1 MSKLLTKTILPED
14 EGNNASCLLENKF
27 YIKDY
32 QRGYRWESKQ
42 VQDLLNDINNFDD
55 ENHKLKYCLQPLIVK
70 PIEEIESSRSLSKI
84 LNINYNNEIIN
95 ENSQNWELIDGQQRL
110 TTIWLILNC
119 CNSTYSN
126 PDYSIYYET
135 ERNVDK
141 YYLGE
146 AKKTIENWFSSF
158 GIDENNKKA
167 DIKQK
172 IEKCVQFI
180 WYEVPNET
188 DSEDIFRKINNGKI
202 ALTNAEL
209 FKAQL
214 LNTNSITFN
223 EIIDKEKYE
232 EVKNYIGQIALDFGK
247 INNEKIAVTNAE
259 SLKAQLFNT
268 NSITYDEVIDKEKY
282 EEVKKYIEQIAF
294 EWDKIEQ
301 SLNDDDFWYFISNEK
316 KGTRSQI
323 DFLLELRAK
332 QLKKENLIDEN
343 ILERDNLFS
352 FLAINSY
359 LSKND
364 GKDFFKKQ
372 KELWEEIVQI
382 HDTLKTWYN
391 DNELY
396 HYIGFLIATAENGK
410 YIEDLTSEIKGLK
423 KSEIKET
430 ILKDVKK
437 VFEKVN
443 LDELDYT
450 RDRKKIKNVLLF
462 FNVFTMIQSKTES
475 KFSFKQYKTNS
486 WDIEHIH
493 ARATEQEVRKLK
505 NKEKMI
511 SLLEDLKNQFLQI
524 GYDAQIEEI
533 DKFIAENLKNK
544 KDKEIDG
551 KAFFDFFIKQT
562 DVCGNFDENNL
573 GNLTLLDYQTN
584 RSYHNALFPIKR
596 KIIIERDKGE
606 VFIPVCTKNVFLKM
620 YSKNVANYMK
630 WSNEDSEDYFNAI
643 KETLEEEAKLW
654 K

>member
-1 MSKLLTKTILPED
+1 MSKLLIKTILPED
-14 EGNNASCLLENKF
+14 EGNNTSCLLENKF

-42 VQDLLNDINNFDD
+42 IQDLLNDINNFDD

-70 PIEEIESSRSLSKI
+70 PIEKIESSRSLSKI
-84 LNINYNNEIIN
+84 LNINYNNEIIS
-95 ENSQNWELIDGQQRL
+95 ENSINWELIDGQQRL

-126 PDYSIYYET
+126 PDVLPYSIYYET
-135 ERNVDK
+135 ERNIDK

-158 GIDENNKKA
+158 GVKANNKKTL
-167 DIKQK
+167 IKQK
-172 IEKCVQFI
+172 IEECVQFI

-214 LNTNSITFN
+214 LNIDSIQFN
-223 EIIDKEKYE
+223 ETKDEARYE
-232 EVKNYIGQIALDFGK
+232 EAKN
-247 INNEKIAVTNAE
+247 
-259 SLKAQLFNT
+259 
-268 NSITYDEVIDKEKY
+268 
-282 EEVKKYIEQIAF
+282 YIEQIAF

-316 KGTRSQI
+316 KGIRPQI
-323 DFLLELRAK
+323 DFLLELRAR
-332 QLKKENLIDEN
+332 QLKKKNLIDEN

-396 HYIGFLIATAENGK
+396 HYIGFLIATAENGR
-410 YIEDLTSEIKGLK
+410 YIEDLISKIKGLK

-493 ARATEQEVRKLK
+493 ARATEQEVQKLK

-511 SLLEDLKNQFLQI
+511 SLLEDLKNQFGQI
-524 GYDAQIEEI
+524 GYDAQIKEI
-533 DKFIAENLKNK
+533 DEFISKNLKDK
-544 KDKEIDG
+544 KDKEIDRD
-551 KAFFDFFIKQT
+551 AFFDFFRKQT
-562 DVCGNFDENNL
+562 DICGDFDENNL

-620 YSKNVANYMK
+620 YSKNVTNYMK

>member
-14 EGNNASCLLENKF
+14 GENNTSCLLENKF

-42 VQDLLNDINNFDD
+42 IQDLLNDINNFDD

-84 LNINYNNEIIN
+84 LNINYNNETISKN
-95 ENSQNWELIDGQQRL
+95 PQNWELIDGQQRL

-119 CNSTYSN
+119 CNSTYTN
-126 PDYSIYYET
+126 PDVLPYSIYYET
-135 ERNVDK
+135 ERNIDK

-158 GIDENNKKA
+158 GVKANNKKTF
-167 DIKQK
+167 IKTK
-172 IEKCVQFI
+172 IEEYVQFI

-214 LNTNSITFN
+214 LNINKNPYN
-223 EIIDKEKYE
+223 ETTDKAKYE
-232 EVKNYIGQIALDFGK
+232 KVKN
-247 INNEKIAVTNAE
+247 
-259 SLKAQLFNT
+259 
-268 NSITYDEVIDKEKY
+268 
-282 EEVKKYIEQIAF
+282 YIEQIAF

-316 KGTRSQI
+316 KGIRPQI

-332 QLKKENLIDEN
+332 QLKKNNLIDEN

-359 LSKND
+359 LNNKND
-364 GKDFFKKQ
+364 NKDFLEKQ
-372 KELWEEIVQI
+372 IELWEEIVQI

-396 HYIGFLIATAENGK
+396 HYIGFLIAANAENGK
-410 YIEDLTSEIKGLK
+410 YIENLISDIKGLK
-423 KSEIKET
+423 KSEIKEK
-430 ILKDVKK
+430 ILEDVKK

-450 RDRKKIKNVLLF
+450 KDKKKIKNVLLF
-462 FNVFTMIQSKTES
+462 FNVFTMIQSKTDS
-475 KFSFKQYKTNS
+475 KFSFKQYKTNL

-493 ARATEQEVRKLK
+493 ARATEQEVQKLRS
-505 NKEKMI
+505 KEKMI
-511 SLLEDLKNQFLQI
+511 NLLEDLKNQFIQI
-524 GYDAQIEEI
+524 GYDTQIKEI
-533 DKFIAENLKNK
+533 DDFISKNLKDK
-544 KDKEIDG
+544 KDKEIDRD
-551 KAFFDFFIKQT
+551 AFFEFFRKQT
-562 DVCGNFDENNL
+562 DACGDFDENNL

-584 RSYHNALFPIKR
+584 RSYHNALFPTKR
-596 KIIIERDKGE
+596 KIIIEKDKGE

-620 YSKNVANYMK
+620 YSKNVTNYMK

-643 KETLEEEAKLW
+643 KETLEEGAKLW